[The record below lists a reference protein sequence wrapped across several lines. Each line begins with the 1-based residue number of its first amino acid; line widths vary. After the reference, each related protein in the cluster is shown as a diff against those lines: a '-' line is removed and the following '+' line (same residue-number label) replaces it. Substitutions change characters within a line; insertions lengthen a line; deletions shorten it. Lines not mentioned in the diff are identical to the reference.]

1 MTAPGPGRRRRGWG
15 KGRAR
20 QQPVLLT
27 VDFEPPVDFELTY
40 YDSRGLARRAGATQ
54 PGLTGP
60 DRRGSGLRP
69 GRCPP
74 FAAARQAG
82 LGWTFSLGRQV
93 LRLVPIFQADPEDP
107 KAAGTHRANRRSK
120 APAGADS

>member
-1 MTAPGPGRRRRGWG
+1 MIAADSPGVPAPLSLGSLA
-15 KGRAR
+15 RAR
-20 QQPVLLT
+20 
-27 VDFEPPVDFELTY
+27 
-40 YDSRGLARRAGATQ
+40 G
-54 PGLTGP
+54 
-60 DRRGSGLRP
+60 RRGSGLSP

-74 FAAARQAG
+74 FAAGQAG